1 MTIKT
6 AKLTLAMAV
15 LFLGGIA
22 QANTLSPEQVE
33 RVTQYC
39 ESNVAECTALAEDFL
54 AETGL
59 NAEEAVMVSM
69 TASEA
74 ELSEMG
80 TSLGV
85 VGGLVVLLAALG
97 VFSWFYAKETHI
109 WWFGESSQNN
119 TNSMYATVT
128 RSLEREKALAWAKKV
143 AEENS
148 VFAEAFKTN

>member
-74 ELSEMG
+74 ELAEMG
-80 TSLGV
+80 TSAGWA
-85 VGGLVVLLAALG
+85 VGMFIFFVGWAALVLMGG
-97 VFSWFYAKETHI
+97 VYDWIA
-109 WWFGESSQNN
+109 ESYQNSS
-119 TNSMYATVT
+119 NSMYATVT